1 MSINLIVCHDIN
13 KAIGYKNELLS
24 HQSADL
30 KRFKQLTKGHF
41 VLMGSTTYL
50 SIGKL
55 LPSRHNIILSRNKK
69 FHVPGAFIR
78 HSIEDVIKEYKLN
91 NNEQELFVIGGE
103 EVYKQA
109 IKYANKLYVTEI
121 DYEFDKVDTFF
132 PDINMDEW
140 KVIDIEK
147 HDADENNDYDYR
159 FMTFIRNN

>member
-1 MSINLIVCHDIN
+1 MTINIIVCMD
-13 KAIGYKNELLS
+13 KSSAIGYKNKLLS

-30 KRFKQLTKGHF
+30 KRFKQLTLGHF

-55 LPSRHNIILSRNKK
+55 LPNRHNIILSRNKK

-121 DYEFDKVDTFF
+121 DHEFDKVDTFF
-132 PDINMDEW
+132 PYVNIDEW
-140 KVIDIEK
+140 AAIEHEK
-147 HDADENNDYDYR
+147 YPADENNDYDYR
-159 FMTFIRNN
+159 FITYERI